1 MSKTLL
7 SLGRNLSTMLYLAGR
22 FLNYGLV
29 PRWYYRKQLGR
40 IMDGLTAEERLMV
53 EKRVAYYNK
62 LKPGSAI
69 TGGTTVDEYRFPFS
83 QKRRFTKYF
92 FDLYEVVRYFGKQER
107 FCYIHGDVTEI
118 PEDPTFVKSRPVAG
132 DNANSVLLKLNKRRH
147 YTLTK
152 HDKPFR
158 EKKDML
164 VSRTTWANPSPQ
176 RRCLCEKF
184 WNHPLC
190 DVGKTRVEENEDLPQ
205 TVKPFL
211 SKRQQLEYKFVACVE
226 GVDVATSLKWVMSS
240 NSVAVSP
247 PMHYETWFMEGTLI
261 PNYHYIEVKPDFS
274 DLVEK
279 LEYYIAHPEEAE
291 AIVCHAHDYVAQF
304 LNKKMERA
312 TQLAVADKYF
322 KMTKGQDTYQT

>member
-1 MSKTLL
+1 
-7 SLGRNLSTMLYLAGR
+7 
-22 FLNYGLV
+22 
-29 PRWYYRKQLGR
+29 
-40 IMDGLTAEERLMV
+40 
-53 EKRVAYYNK
+53 
-62 LKPGSAI
+62 
-69 TGGTTVDEYRFPFS
+69 
-83 QKRRFTKYF
+83 
-92 FDLYEVVRYFGKQER
+92 
-107 FCYIHGDVTEI
+107 
-118 PEDPTFVKSRPVAG
+118 
-132 DNANSVLLKLNKRRH
+132 
-147 YTLTK
+147 
-152 HDKPFR
+152 
-158 EKKDML
+158 
-164 VSRTTWANPSPQ
+164 
-176 RRCLCEKF
+176 
-184 WNHPLC
+184 
-190 DVGKTRVEENEDLPQ
+190 
-205 TVKPFL
+205 
-211 SKRQQLEYKFVACVE
+211 VACVE